1 MKSLCI
7 YLLNCIARICL
18 QTLFHVLRKDT
29 GEELSLNLVADCM
42 IVTHHVN
49 AYEEDGHIVMDV
61 IAYDDDNVF
70 KSNFLDRLKKEPGDA
85 GYESNVIG
93 QIRRFVLPLSHH
105 KVSSLYNGQG
115 CCLYLFIKK
124 NQTKL

>member
-1 MKSLCI
+1 M
-7 YLLNCIARICL
+7 

-61 IAYDDDNVF
+61 IAYDDDNLF
-70 KSNFLDRLKKEPGDA
+70 KLYSLDQIKKEPGDA
-85 GYESNVIG
+85 DYKSNVVG
-93 QIRRFVLPLSHH
+93 QIRRFVLPLSKK
-105 KVSSLYNGQG
+105 KVIKFNRNSTYAINLTRYRHGFRTACFISLI
-115 CCLYLFIKK
+115 LFA
-124 NQTKL
+124 